1 MIRYIKAHFKQIEN
15 FLSKISRFGIFIP
28 LGNLFI
34 VYFGRFLKP
43 KSISAFANRRHTKIE
58 NKILSIVGHDVF
70 NTDNPGQPDNHVKS
84 NIWVLWLQGE
94 SNMPE
99 LVKVCLESIKQNAG
113 DHTVVVLS
121 DSNLDEYIQ
130 LPERITTL
138 YQDGKIS
145 NAHYSDIIRMALLS
159 RYGGIWIDATI
170 LLTSNLDGIISN
182 TNLYTIKNKP
192 KGNNV
197 SDRRWTGF
205 FIATEPMNPLP
216 VIVDRIFMRYWEKED
231 VLIDYFL
238 IDYAIDLAYKY
249 NATVKEQIDSITE
262 NNPQIYDLLPL
273 LPQKY
278 NVNEFEALSKD
289 TSIFKLSWKKYS
301 SSDLQGQNSVY
312 SHLKN
317 IYLNNN

>member
-1 MIRYIKAHFKQIEN
+1 MTHYIMAHFKQIKN
-15 FLSKISRFGIFIP
+15 LFNKISRFGVTIP

-43 KSISAFANRRHTKIE
+43 KSISAFANKRHTKIE
-58 NKILSIVGHDVF
+58 NKILSIVGSNVF
-70 NTDNPGQPDNHVKS
+70 NTDNPDQPDNHVQS

-94 SNMPE
+94 DNMPE

-113 DHTVVVLS
+113 DHKVVILS
-121 DSNLDEYIQ
+121 NSNLDEYIQ
-130 LPERITTL
+130 LPERIMTL
-138 YQDGKIS
+138 YQDGVIS

-170 LLTSNLDGIISN
+170 LLTSNLDSIISN

-249 NATVKEQIDSITE
+249 NATVKKQIDGITE
-262 NNPQIYDLLPL
+262 NNPQIYNLLPL
-273 LPQKY
+273 LPQMY
-278 NVNEFEALSKD
+278 NANEFEALTKD
-289 TSIFKLSWKKYS
+289 TSVFKLSWKKYK

-312 SHLKN
+312 NHLKN